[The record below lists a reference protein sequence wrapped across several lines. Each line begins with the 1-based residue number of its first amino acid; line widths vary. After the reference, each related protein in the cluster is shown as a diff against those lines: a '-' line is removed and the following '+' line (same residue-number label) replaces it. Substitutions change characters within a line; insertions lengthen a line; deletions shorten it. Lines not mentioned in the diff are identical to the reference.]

1 MRPCTNRACL
11 VYEMRIDSLIEDM
24 GEEGEEGSDSAPL
37 LKELRENFSKTFF
50 VSELVTLSNGW

>member
-11 VYEMRIDSLIEDM
+11 VYEMRIDSLIEDFL
-24 GEEGEEGSDSAPL
+24 GEEEGSDTAR

-50 VSELVTLSNGW
+50 VSELVTSSNGW